1 MSTIYKDT
9 FLKGGDKI
17 FMKTAQKGFTLVEL
31 LVVIAIIA
39 ILAAVVVLIVNPAEI
54 LKEGRDATRLS
65 DMANLQQAINVAA
78 QTTGFAYCN
87 AGAIPADPTPCVFD
101 SVAKGQAADGTGWV
115 RANLAAQTTVKVPAL
130 PVDPSN
136 TGTFI
141 YKYCGTDAAGAAG
154 WELNANLE
162 STKYQP
168 KMNNDG
174 GNLSSTGTPPVYTN
188 ARYEVGS
195 NLAIC
200 P

>member
-1 MSTIYKDT
+1 MTTINVDT

-65 DMANLQQAINVAA
+65 DLANLQQAINVAS
-78 QTTGFAYCN
+78 QTTGFTYCN
-87 AGAIPADPTPCVFD
+87 AGVTPADPDPCVFN
-101 SVAKGQAADGTGWV
+101 SGTSGQTADGTGWV
-115 RANLAAQTTVKVPAL
+115 RANLAAQTTVRVSAL
-130 PVDPSN
+130 PEDPSN
-136 TGTFI
+136 TGAFVYT
-141 YKYCGTDAAGAAG
+141 YCGDDTSGASG

-168 KMNNDG
+168 KMDNDG
-174 GNLSSTGTPPVYTN
+174 GDLSSTGTPPVYTD

-195 NLAIC
+195 TLTLC